1 MANNPYW
8 NNPGKWHDFYVLQ
21 WVWSVILSKLIRR
34 FHFLFESFISA
45 VRFQGYNQG
54 AGTEAGGSFRGGHV
68 DRGGYHGHRPYGR
81 PYVPR

>member
-1 MANNPYW
+1 MIFMHYNEFEVSYYSFEINTL
-8 NNPGKWHDFYVLQ
+8 F
-21 WVWSVILSKLIRR
+21 S
-34 FHFLFESFISA
+34 FLFESFISD

>member
-1 MANNPYW
+1 MVN
-8 NNPGKWHDFYVLQ
+8 F
-21 WVWSVILSKLIRR
+21 ILMLSLG
-34 FHFLFESFISA
+34 

-54 AGTEAGGSFRGGHV
+54 SHPGEAGGSFRGGHV

>member
-1 MANNPYW
+1 MI
-8 NNPGKWHDFYVLQ
+8 FQ
-21 WVWSVILSKLIRR
+21 FIL
-34 FHFLFESFISA
+34 A

-54 AGTEAGGSFRGGHV
+54 SHPGEAGGNFRGGHV